1 MEAGYTAFSFSL
13 QIVITSFSHPEITLV
28 SLFYKQNFFIREYKL
43 YENTIQ
49 AQMFWEINIVI
60 DNISEPWVCY
70 SFLYEDSKIW
80 KVAKSS
86 DHVYA

>member
-1 MEAGYTAFSFSL
+1 MCLTGSQLRKYDNSTEVTYKKAKKKTTTEVEAGYTAFSFSL

-49 AQMFWEINIVI
+49 AQMF
-60 DNISEPWVCY
+60 
-70 SFLYEDSKIW
+70 
-80 KVAKSS
+80 
-86 DHVYA
+86 